1 MFKQSENSHW
11 HYETNLKQRE
21 IITIT
26 LCPYRS
32 LGNRGYLCLMIGFIG
47 LIFLL
52 SLFFYSMG
60 AWPVIG
66 FLGVEI
72 GLVWF
77 LFKVNYKSSKNFEQ
91 ISITK
96 NSTFIKKINWSG
108 AIINFTI
115 ESPWIKA
122 SCIKS
127 IGTSDKLF
135 LNYHAEQLEIGEF
148 LPPQEKALL
157 ANALNNCFERMRGA
171 Y

>member
-1 MFKQSENSHW
+1 
-11 HYETNLKQRE
+11 
-21 IITIT
+21 
-26 LCPYRS
+26 
-32 LGNRGYLCLMIGFIG
+32 
-47 LIFLL
+47 
-52 SLFFYSMG
+52 MG

-96 NSTFIKKINWSG
+96 NSTLIKKINWRG

-127 IGTSDKLF
+127 NGTSDKLF
-135 LNYHAEQLEIGEF
+135 LNYHADQLEIGKF

-157 ANALNNCFERMRGA
+157 ANALNNCFERLRGA
-171 Y
+171 C

>member
-1 MFKQSENSHW
+1 MKKILNINIKIQ
-11 HYETNLKQRE
+11 
-21 IITIT
+21 
-26 LCPYRS
+26 
-32 LGNRGYLCLMIGFIG
+32 
-47 LIFLL
+47 
-52 SLFFYSMG
+52 
-60 AWPVIG
+60 
-66 FLGVEI
+66 
-72 GLVWF
+72 
-77 LFKVNYKSSKNFEQ
+77 
-91 ISITK
+91 

-108 AIINFTI
+108 AIIDFTI

-171 Y
+171 C